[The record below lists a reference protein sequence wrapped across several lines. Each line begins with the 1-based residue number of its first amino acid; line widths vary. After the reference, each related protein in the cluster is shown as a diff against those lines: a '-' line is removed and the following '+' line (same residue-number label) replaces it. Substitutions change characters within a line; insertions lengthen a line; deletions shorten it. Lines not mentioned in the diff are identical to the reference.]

1 MVAKN
6 MAIPLWSSDEP
17 HCRIAWWIEL
27 KMRLA
32 LFWTGL
38 VVEPSPEATE
48 LAMKQDVSTSLVAVV
63 VNMVNRVWIDL
74 SKV

>member
-1 MVAKN
+1 MQ
-6 MAIPLWSSDEP
+6 
-17 HCRIAWWIEL
+17 
-27 KMRLA
+27 LA

-38 VVEPSPEATE
+38 VVEPSPEITE